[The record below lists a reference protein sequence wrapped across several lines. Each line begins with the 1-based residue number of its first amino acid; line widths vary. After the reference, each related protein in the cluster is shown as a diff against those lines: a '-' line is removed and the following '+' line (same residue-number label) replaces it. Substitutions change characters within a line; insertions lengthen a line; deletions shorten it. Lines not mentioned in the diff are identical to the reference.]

1 LLISVTLLWLN
12 PESFLREVAVLASNA
27 LIGLREGL
35 EAALVV
41 VILVAFL
48 VKTDRRWALRYVWL
62 GVGVAVALSVALG
75 AMLTYG
81 TKQLTFEAQEL
92 IGGLASIVAVVFVTF
107 MVFWM
112 RTAARTISGELK
124 GRLDR
129 ALDLGPFAIALVAF
143 LGVGREGL
151 ETAIFFYATTE
162 AAGQGNNQPLIG
174 WVIGLGGAV
183 LLGWLIYRGAVQ
195 INLGTFFRY
204 TGILLILVAAGIL
217 SYGIHDLQEAQFL
230 PGLTTLAFDVS
241 ATVDPGSWYA
251 TLLKGIFNFTPAT
264 TVVQAVA
271 WVLYVGIV
279 LTLFLRPVTSRPPVS
294 APASEPKSTVAA

>member
-1 LLISVTLLWLN
+1 M
-12 PESFLREVAVLASNA
+12 LASNA

-48 VKTDRRWALRYVWL
+48 VKTDRRWALRHVWT

-75 AMLTYG
+75 ALLTYG
-81 TKQLTFEAQEL
+81 TRQLSFETQEL
-92 IGGLASIVAVVFVTF
+92 IGGTASIVAVVFVTF

-112 RTAARTISGELK
+112 KSASRTISGELK
-124 GRLDR
+124 GKLDQ
-129 ALDLGPFAIALVAF
+129 ALDMGPLAIALVAF

-183 LLGWLIYRGAVQ
+183 VLGWLIYRGAVK
-195 INLGTFFRY
+195 INLTKFFRW
-204 TGILLILVAAGIL
+204 TGILLVLVAAGIL
-217 SYGIHDLQEAQFL
+217 AYGIHDLQEAGFL

-264 TVVQAVA
+264 TLLQAIA

-279 LTLFLRPVTSRPPVS
+279 LTLFLRPARPSRPVDAPAVAPDSTSRPS
-294 APASEPKSTVAA
+294 VAA

>member
-1 LLISVTLLWLN
+1 M
-12 PESFLREVAVLASNA
+12 LASNA

-48 VKTDRRWALRYVWL
+48 VKTDRRWALTYVWL
-62 GVGVAVALSVALG
+62 GVGVAIVLSVALG
-75 AMLTYG
+75 AILTFG
-81 TKQLTFEAQEL
+81 TRQLSFEAQEI
-92 IGGLASIVAVVFVTF
+92 IGGTASILAVAFVTG

-112 RTAARTISGELK
+112 RTAARSISGELR

-129 ALDLGPFAIALVAF
+129 ALDLGPLAIALVGF

-162 AAGQGNNQPLIG
+162 AAGQGNTQPLIG
-174 WVIGLGGAV
+174 WALGLGAAV
-183 LLGWLIYRGAVQ
+183 GLGVLIYRGAVQ
-195 INLGTFFRY
+195 INLAKFFRY
-204 TGILLILVAAGIL
+204 TGVLLILVAAGIL
-217 SYGIHDLQEAQFL
+217 AYGIHDLQEAGVL

-241 ATVDPGSWYA
+241 NVIDPASWYA

-264 TVVQAVA
+264 TVLQAVA
-271 WVLYVGIV
+271 WAVYVAVV
-279 LTLFLRPVTSRPPVS
+279 LTLFLRPVRPARPL
-294 APASEPKSTVAA
+294 APAGESHQSVAA

>member
-1 LLISVTLLWLN
+1 
-12 PESFLREVAVLASNA
+12 VLVSNA

-41 VILVAFL
+41 VILAAFL
-48 VKTDRRWALRYVWL
+48 VKTDRRYALRYVW
-62 GVGVAVALSVALG
+62 VGVAAAIVLSVGLG

-81 TKQLTFEAQEL
+81 TSRLSFEQQEL
-92 IGGLASIVAVVFVTF
+92 IGGVASIVAVGFVTA

-124 GRLDR
+124 GRLDK
-129 ALDLGPFAIALVAF
+129 ALDVGPWAVALVGF

-162 AAGQGNNQPLIG
+162 AAGQGQIQPMLG

-183 LLGWLIYRGAVQ
+183 LLGIAIYKGAVR
-195 INLGTFFRY
+195 INLGKFFRY
-204 TGILLILVAAGIL
+204 TGILLVVVAAGIL
-217 SYGIHDLQEAQFL
+217 AYGIHDLQEAGFL
-230 PGLTTLAFDVS
+230 PGLNNLAFDVS
-241 ATVDPGSWYA
+241 AAIPPDSWYG
-251 TLLKGIFNFTPAT
+251 TLLKGIFNFSPNT
-264 TVVQAVA
+264 TWLQAVA

-279 LTLFLRPVTSRPPVS
+279 LTLFLRPVRVPSTPASTT
-294 APASEPKSTVAA
+294 APAARSRA

>member
-1 LLISVTLLWLN
+1 MLV
-12 PESFLREVAVLASNA
+12 SNA

-48 VKTDRRWALRYVWL
+48 VRTDRRWALRHVWT
-62 GVGVAVALSVALG
+62 GVGVAVTASVAIG
-75 AMLTYG
+75 AVLTYG
-81 TKQLTFEAQEL
+81 TARLDFETQEL
-92 IGGLASIVAVVFVTF
+92 IGGGASILAVVFVTG

-112 RTAARTISGELK
+112 RAAARSMSGELK

-129 ALDLGPFAIALVAF
+129 ALDLGPLAVATVAF

-162 AAGQGNNQPLIG
+162 AAGQGNSQP
-174 WVIGLGGAV
+174 
-183 LLGWLIYRGAVQ
+183 LLGWVVGLGAAVVLGRLIYRGAVQ
-195 INLGTFFRY
+195 IDLARFFRW
-204 TGILLILVAAGIL
+204 TGVLLVLVAAGIL
-217 SYGIHDLQEAQFL
+217 SYGLHDLQEAGFL

-251 TLLKGIFNFTPAT
+251 SLLKGIFNLTPAT
-264 TVVQAVA
+264 TVLQAVA
-271 WVLYVGIV
+271 WVGYVAVV
-279 LTLFLRPVTSRPPVS
+279 LPLFLRPVAVPPTP
-294 APASEPKSTVAA
+294 APADDRRPVAA

>member
-1 LLISVTLLWLN
+1 M
-12 PESFLREVAVLASNA
+12 LASNA

-48 VKTDRRWALRYVWL
+48 VKTDRRWALRHVWS
-62 GVGVAVALSVALG
+62 GVGLAVALSVALG
-75 AMLTYG
+75 ALLTYG

-92 IGGLASIVAVVFVTF
+92 IGGSASIVAVVFVTF

-112 RTAARTISGELK
+112 RSASRTISGELK
-124 GRLDR
+124 GKLDK
-129 ALDLGPFAIALVAF
+129 ALDMGPLAIALVAF

-174 WVIGLGGAV
+174 WVVGLGGAV
-183 LLGWLIYRGAVQ
+183 VLGWLIYRGAVQ
-195 INLGTFFRY
+195 INLATFFRY
-204 TGILLILVAAGIL
+204 TGVLLVLVAAGIL
-217 SYGIHDLQEAQFL
+217 AYGLHDLQEARFL

-264 TVVQAVA
+264 TVLQAIA
-271 WVLYVGIV
+271 WVLYVAIV
-279 LTLFLRPVTSRPPVS
+279 LTFFLRAVGS
-294 APASEPKSTVAA
+294 APPAPVATSGDPRPTVAA

>member
-1 LLISVTLLWLN
+1 
-12 PESFLREVAVLASNA
+12 VLASNA

-48 VKTDRRWALRYVWL
+48 VKTDRRWALRHVWV
-62 GVGVAVALSVALG
+62 GVAVAVALSVVVG

-81 TKQLTFEAQEL
+81 TQQLTFEAQEM
-92 IGGLASIVAVVFVTF
+92 IGGFASILAVVFVTF

-124 GRLDR
+124 GKLDR
-129 ALDLGPFAIALVAF
+129 AIDLGPFAIALVAF

-162 AAGQGNNQPLIG
+162 AAGAGNNQPLIG
-174 WVIGLGGAV
+174 WVIGLSAAV
-183 LLGWLIYRGAVQ
+183 LLGLLIYRGAVQ
-195 INLGTFFRY
+195 INLTKFFRY
-204 TGILLILVAAGIL
+204 TGVLLILVAGGIL
-217 SYGIHDLQEAQFL
+217 AYGLHDLQEAGVL
-230 PGLTTLAFDVS
+230 PGLSTLAFDVS

-264 TVVQAVA
+264 TLLQAIA
-271 WVLYVGIV
+271 WVLYVGTV
-279 LTLFLRPVTSRPPVS
+279 LTLFLRPVKARTDAPTKPAEAKRP
-294 APASEPKSTVAA
+294 VAA

>member
-1 LLISVTLLWLN
+1 M
-12 PESFLREVAVLASNA
+12 LASNA

-41 VILVAFL
+41 VILAAFL
-48 VKTDRRWALRYVWL
+48 VKTDRRWALKYVWL
-62 GVGVAVALSVALG
+62 GVGVAIVLSVALG
-75 AMLTYG
+75 AVLTFG
-81 TKQLTFEAQEL
+81 TRQLSFEAQEL
-92 IGGLASIVAVVFVTF
+92 IGGSASILAVAFVTG

-129 ALDLGPFAIALVAF
+129 ALDLGPVAIALVGF

-162 AAGQGNNQPLIG
+162 AAGQGNSQPLVG
-174 WVIGLGGAV
+174 WALGLGAAV
-183 LLGWLIYRGAVQ
+183 VLGLLIYRGAVQ
-195 INLGTFFRY
+195 INLAKFFRY
-204 TGILLILVAAGIL
+204 TGVLLIVVAAGIL
-217 SYGIHDLQEAQFL
+217 AYGIHDLQEAGAL

-241 ATVDPGSWYA
+241 NVIDPGSWYA

-264 TVVQAVA
+264 TVLQAIAWTVYVA
-271 WVLYVGIV
+271 VV
-279 LTLFLRPVTSRPPVS
+279 LTFFLRPVRTARPL
-294 APASEPKSTVAA
+294 APAGESKQSVAA

>member
-1 LLISVTLLWLN
+1 
-12 PESFLREVAVLASNA
+12 VLASNA

-48 VKTDRRWALRYVWL
+48 VKTDRRWALRHVWT

-75 AMLTYG
+75 ALLTYG

-92 IGGLASIVAVVFVTF
+92 IGGSASIIAVVFVTF

-112 RTAARTISGELK
+112 KSASRTISGELK
-124 GRLDR
+124 GKLDK
-129 ALDLGPFAIALVAF
+129 ALDMGPLAIALVAF

-183 LLGWLIYRGAVQ
+183 VLGWLIYRGAVK
-195 INLGTFFRY
+195 INLAIFFRY
-204 TGILLILVAAGIL
+204 TGILLVLVAAGIL
-217 SYGIHDLQEAQFL
+217 AYGIHDLQEAGFL

-264 TVVQAVA
+264 TVLQAIA

-279 LTLFLRPVTSRPPVS
+279 LTLFLRPARPAVPA
-294 APASEPKSTVAA
+294 APAQQVPTATPTSETRPTVAA